1 MPAAFGGVSALA
13 VPAEEI
19 RKNMQRLSKP
29 QTKALAAFSFG
40 IAKAEGCGLNAA
52 AKRLPLVGKSRGGR
66 ARIQRF
72 IANGGIDN
80 ASVDSRFR
88 GNDGVENA
96 DDGVEC
102 GDNQESAAR

>member
-66 ARIQRF
+66 ARDTAFHRQWRDRQRLCGF
-72 IANGGIDN
+72 PL
-80 ASVDSRFR
+80 SR
-88 GNDGVENA
+88 E
-96 DDGVEC
+96 
-102 GDNQESAAR
+102 